1 MNRSSLLTRCSIN
14 TNKESD
20 TFVGIKFNK
29 GKFSINFPLGF
40 NLSNNEKAT
49 SITHHQNKYC

>member
-29 GKFSINFPLGF
+29 GKFF
-40 NLSNNEKAT
+40 
-49 SITHHQNKYC
+49 